1 MHSTMSRWVTIAL
14 CVAGLVL
21 AGYVVATSGQKVP
34 DLPPVAAPTV
44 NPFADGIAASGTV
57 EATSRNLSINAPV
70 GGLVIEVLADV
81 NDRVTAGQALFK
93 LDDRELRAELPRQEA
108 ALAQAEAEVSRLRA
122 MPRDVDLP
130 PLRAAVERAKT
141 HVADAQEW
149 YDNLRAAAEDQAA
162 NPKELRRAWFAL
174 DFARKE
180 QEIAEADLKKAE
192 AGAWDEDIKVAEAK
206 AAGARAEVEGT
217 KALIERLTVKAPVAG
232 TILKRN
238 VEPGRFAATD
248 PASPAMVMGSI
259 EELNIRAQV
268 DEEDLPRL
276 REGAAGIAR
285 VRGAAEKKLVLK
297 MVRIEPLAVPKVSL
311 TGAVTERVDTR
322 VVEVLFRV
330 ASLEGMRLYPGQVVD
345 VYIDASAAPA
355 GGAH

>member
-1 MHSTMSRWVTIAL
+1 MSKWITIAL
-14 CVAGLVL
+14 CIAGLVL

-44 NPFADGIAASGTV
+44 NPFADGIAASGIV
-57 EATSRNLSINAPV
+57 EATTRNLSINAPV

-81 NDRVTAGQALFK
+81 NDRVAAGQPLFK
-93 LDDRELRAELPRQEA
+93 LDDRELRAELPRLEA
-108 ALAQAEAEVSRLRA
+108 ALAQAEAEISRLRA

-192 AGAWDEDIKVAEAK
+192 AGAWGEDIKVAESKAAMAK
-206 AAGARAEVEGT
+206 AEADGT
-217 KALIERLTVKAPVAG
+217 RALIERLTVRAPVAG

-238 VEPGRFAATD
+238 IEPGRFATTD
-248 PASPAMVMGSI
+248 PESPAIVMGDI
-259 EELNIRAQV
+259 QQLNIRAQV

-285 VRGAAEKKLVLK
+285 VRGAAEMKLPLT
-297 MVRIEPLAVPKVSL
+297 MLRIEPLALPKVSL
-311 TGAVTERVDTR
+311 TGSVTERVDTR
-322 VVEVLFRV
+322 IVEVLFRV
-330 ASLEGMRLYPGQVVD
+330 QPPEGMRLYPGQVVD
-345 VYIDASAAPA
+345 VYIDAGATP
-355 GGAH
+355 GTGAH